1 MVTERKLGTEDNPD
15 VIDQSKSV
23 NVPTE
28 EFNVDAPEQ
37 TFDEAMV
44 DSMQI
49 SIGENEIVFDEP
61 MEEMQEEVKMM

>member
-28 EFNVDAPEQ
+28 EFDVAAPEQ
-37 TFDEAMV
+37 TFDDAM
-44 DSMQI
+44 
-49 SIGENEIVFDEP
+49 FDATLST
-61 MEEMQEEVKMM
+61 